1 MLRSWGNEP
10 FLDCLL
16 SWAIWN
22 MIDAN
27 YIIQCQ
33 FVYSFFPLHMF
44 PLLDWII
51 TDNNH
56 KQLWEGSASI
66 GFNVSRNE
74 NWFLQYSPQLCIFQ
88 GIYIFL
94 SRVLLSSSAYFYH
107 PLLFQFMIWNN
118 KDPQENIQL
127 QKKNMVARSTILYS
141 HKYFCNWALILLM
154 LTLRVDGSRSLQ
166 GCGCVR
172 LLRAKGDGFARHVKV
187 RTVKDRAVRKV
198 LSRQTQWA
206 AEDFRSLS
214 AYGSLLLVINH
225 LAVSVCV
232 VGNTPAPNIE
242 YQVIKIP
249 NSQFMSSYNP
259 SFTFMCLYTFM
270 MLYHHITQQW
280 CSPVTRTDFS
290 QLSFQL
296 SLFRDAEQQKIQVW
310 RHEKWHKDCLSHKT
324 VKVVYSIELNHLSNT
339 VTQTKKKIPWLL
351 L

>member
-1 MLRSWGNEP
+1 M
-10 FLDCLL
+10 
-16 SWAIWN
+16 
-22 MIDAN
+22 
-27 YIIQCQ
+27 
-33 FVYSFFPLHMF
+33 
-44 PLLDWII
+44 
-51 TDNNH
+51 
-56 KQLWEGSASI
+56 
-66 GFNVSRNE
+66 
-74 NWFLQYSPQLCIFQ
+74 
-88 GIYIFL
+88 
-94 SRVLLSSSAYFYH
+94 
-107 PLLFQFMIWNN
+107 
-118 KDPQENIQL
+118 
-127 QKKNMVARSTILYS
+127 
-141 HKYFCNWALILLM
+141 
-154 LTLRVDGSRSLQ
+154 Q

-172 LLRAKGDGFARHVKV
+172 LLRAKGDGFAHHVKV

-296 SLFRDAEQQKIQVW
+296 SLFRDAEQQKIQV
-310 RHEKWHKDCLSHKT
+310 
-324 VKVVYSIELNHLSNT
+324 
-339 VTQTKKKIPWLL
+339 
-351 L
+351 